1 MSVSDSRKRRSLPSV
16 SSSLALL
23 SALRYEQ
30 SDPDRFYRLLAEDT
44 ADIIQPY
51 INYDGKLVLEVG
63 SGPGDLSEAIRARG
77 GKVLAVDRSW
87 EEIHCRRRSLESV
100 AIADGCLLPVRDG
113 TFDLV
118 CSSNVLEHVPTPSSM
133 VSEMIRVARPGG
145 IIYFNYTTWLS
156 PFGGHETSPWHFFGG
171 RWAAARYTRKNGHPP
186 KNFYGE
192 SLFPVGVRTFRKMLA
207 REIDGIVVVDMFSRY
222 LPRWL
227 NLAVHVPI
235 LSELSTLNLAV
246 VMCKKDPA
254 VRSENNH
261 ESMLAR

>member
-1 MSVSDSRKRRSLPSV
+1 MAGSKRRRSLPSM

-30 SDPDRFYRLLAEDT
+30 SDPDRFYRLLAQDT
-44 ADIIQPY
+44 ADIIQLY
-51 INYDGKLVLEVG
+51 TSYDGKLVLEVG
-63 SGPGDLSEAIRARG
+63 SGPGDLSEEIRGRG
-77 GKVLAVDRSW
+77 GKVVAADRSW
-87 EEIHCRRRSLESV
+87 EEIHCRQRSLESV
-100 AIADGCLLPVRDG
+100 AIADGCLLPICDN

-133 VSEMIRVARPGG
+133 VSEMIRVTRPGG

-171 RWAAARYTRKNGHPP
+171 KWAAEHYTRKNGHPP

-192 SLFPVGVRTFRKMLA
+192 SLFPMGVRTFKRMLA
-207 REIDGIVVVDMFSRY
+207 REIDGVVIVDMFSRY

-227 NLAVHVPI
+227 DIVVNVPL
-235 LSELSTLNLAV
+235 LSELLMLNLAV
-246 VMCKKDPA
+246 VMRKEDTEISP
-254 VRSENNH
+254 
-261 ESMLAR
+261 

>member
-1 MSVSDSRKRRSLPSV
+1 MAGSRRRRSLPSM

-30 SDPDRFYRLLAEDT
+30 SDPDRFYRLLAQDT
-44 ADIIQPY
+44 ADIIQLY
-51 INYDGKLVLEVG
+51 TSYDGKLVLEVG
-63 SGPGDLSEAIRARG
+63 SGPGDLSEEIRGRG
-77 GKVLAVDRSW
+77 GKVVAADRSW
-87 EEIHCRRRSLESV
+87 EEIHCRQRSLESV
-100 AIADGCLLPVRDG
+100 AIADGCLLPICDN

-133 VSEMIRVARPGG
+133 VSEMIRVTRPGG

-171 RWAAARYTRKNGHPP
+171 KWAAEHYTRKNGHPP

-192 SLFPVGVRTFRKMLA
+192 SLFPMGVRTFKRMLA
-207 REIDGIVVVDMFSRY
+207 REIDGVVIVDMFSRY

-227 NLAVHVPI
+227 DIVVNVPL
-235 LSELSTLNLAV
+235 LSELLMLNLAV
-246 VMCKKDPA
+246 VMRKEDTEISP
-254 VRSENNH
+254 
-261 ESMLAR
+261 